1 MCDRALSPSTLKEE
15 RSSCFCI
22 RGTNYEGQKP
32 YNRIKINARM
42 LLAMQISKLV
52 GQIISL
58 RLSIGN
64 VAMRQTRYI
73 EITVASSTSSDKNK
87 FSQRKAKDEVL
98 FCKRFFTKT

>member
-1 MCDRALSPSTLKEE
+1 
-15 RSSCFCI
+15 
-22 RGTNYEGQKP
+22 
-32 YNRIKINARM
+32 M

-98 FCKRFFTKT
+98 FCKRFFHEDLKTGSNVFAQFPDKFRVTRRRII